1 MGRTAKSRV
10 ESTIRVVDGSMPRQ
24 VNKDG
29 QWQPAARKRM
39 GGGGGGVWER
49 GGIVDGMEE
58 RRRNRNRLWW
68 WASGKV

>member
-1 MGRTAKSRV
+1 MANGSRLH
-10 ESTIRVVDGSMPRQ
+10 
-24 VNKDG
+24 
-29 QWQPAARKRM
+29 AR
-39 GGGGGGVWER
+39 GWEEEEGGVWER